1 MMSRYRR
8 PAMLAGLCLSVLS
21 LVVLTRTGDDNVF
34 LSFGVE
40 GAEKESTGATARR
53 WLRGEGWGDHSAG
66 RVQGPVLSRASRRL
80 ATARAPPGHPYFT
93 DDEQAVIFEAAAD
106 EEEHSGHNHHGHYRH
121 KPLHPID
128 GWDVTGVGLACI
140 GLMIAAAGGI
150 GGGGILVP
158 LYILVL
164 GFDPKHAIPL
174 SNITIFG
181 GAITNTVLNL
191 SKRHPAA
198 DRPLVDWDLILV
210 MEPLTIG
217 GALVGSFINKVLPDW
232 ILAIMLIVLLAATAN
247 RTLRKGIK
255 SYNKETEA
263 QLKEKLN
270 RGTSELTV
278 VHESLLEEDN
288 ADEGDALLAESEK
301 SLTGDREVDDREY
314 ELKQLMEGER
324 FTPLFKVGVLTGVFV
339 VVLAVNLLKGGGAF
353 PSPLGI
359 ECGSYAFWGATGFI
373 FVWVLGVSLR
383 VREYLV
389 ERWRLKARLNYRY
402 GEGDVEWN
410 PKNTL
415 RYPAVCFFAGFFA
428 GLFGVGGGIVKGPLM
443 LEMGVHPMVASA
455 TSAVMILYTSFTA
468 TTSFMVFGLLEEDYA
483 IALFVVGLAATAVGQ
498 IVVNHLVKK
507 YKRTS
512 FIVLSIGAVVALSAV
527 MMGGHSL
534 YSFMFPNP
542 DEEGGGGFCSVG
554 E

>member
-1 MMSRYRR
+1 MSRYRR
-8 PAMLAGLCLSVLS
+8 PALLAGLCLSVLS
-21 LVVLTRTGDDNVF
+21 LVVRTRTGDDNIF
-34 LSFGVE
+34 LSFGVG
-40 GAEKESTGATARR
+40 GAEKENTGATARR

-66 RVQGPVLSRASRRL
+66 KGQESVLSRAFRRL
-80 ATARAPPGHPYFT
+80 ATARAPPGQPYFT

-106 EEEHSGHNHHGHYRH
+106 EEEHGGHNHHGHYWH

-128 GWDVTGVGLACI
+128 GWDVTAVGLACI

-181 GAITNTVLNL
+181 GAITNTVLNI

-210 MEPLTIG
+210 MEPLTNDLPS
-217 GALVGSFINKVLPDW
+217 LVHAMFKLIQRHVPGQKRVLPDW

-278 VHESLLEEDN
+278 VHESLVEEDN
-288 ADEGDALLAESEK
+288 ADEGDALLAASEK

-314 ELKQLMEGER
+314 ELKQLIEGER

-389 ERWRLKARLNYRY
+389 ERWRLKARLKYRY

-443 LEMGVHPMVASA
+443 LEMGV
-455 TSAVMILYTSFTA
+455 
-468 TTSFMVFGLLEEDYA
+468 EDYA

-534 YSFMFPNP
+534 YNFMFPNP
-542 DEEGGGGFCSVG
+542 DEEGAGGFCSVG